1 MFYSKNHYQW
11 KENDFKYETII
22 IFAVSAA
29 DTYYTY
35 WKNNNW
41 KIILIEN
48 KCWDSW
54 QCTIR
59 FFIIFIQWQKKRSIM
74 LPID

>member
-29 DTYYTY
+29 DTYYAE
-35 WKNNNW
+35 
-41 KIILIEN
+41 KIIIG
-48 KCWDSW
+48 K
-54 QCTIR
+54 
-59 FFIIFIQWQKKRSIM
+59 
-74 LPID
+74 